1 MIPKEY
7 AQVELKLKNRNIS
20 SNSGLAWID
29 KTLEFC
35 GFWKDIKM
43 LIKSKRSNN
52 ELSADKKIRSEI
64 LSRISGSTAIEDLEV
79 LRKDKGLEKMTGKK
93 HEVIEHSDNPAQF
106 IKNALKPAK
115 VEEVRITERM
125 DGKTIAVISVNPKDK
140 GVAIGKNGRNAERI
154 RFLAKRYFQIQNV
167 SIT

>member
-1 MIPKEY
+1 MASGIKLTSLEMRYIALFQNITGATVKDCIVDSDLNRIIFVVKEGSIGM
-7 AQVELKLKNRNIS
+7 AIGKRGKNIH
-20 SNSGLAWID
+20 L
-29 KTLEFC
+29 
-35 GFWKDIKM
+35 
-43 LIKSKRSNN
+43 
-52 ELSADKKIRSEI
+52 
-64 LSRISGSTAIEDLEV
+64 
-79 LRKDKGLEKMTGKK
+79 LEKMTGKK

-115 VEEVRITERM
+115 VDEVRITERM

>member
-1 MIPKEY
+1 MLYIALFQSITGETVKDCIVDNDLNRIIFVVKEGQIGM
-7 AQVELKLKNRNIS
+7 AIGKKGKNIH
-20 SNSGLAWID
+20 I
-29 KTLEFC
+29 
-35 GFWKDIKM
+35 
-43 LIKSKRSNN
+43 
-52 ELSADKKIRSEI
+52 
-64 LSRISGSTAIEDLEV
+64 
-79 LRKDKGLEKMTGKK
+79 LEKMTGKK

-115 VEEVRITERM
+115 VDEVRISERM

>member
-1 MIPKEY
+1 MATGIKLTSVEMRFIALFQSVTGATVKDCIVDDTLNRIIFVVKEGSIGM
-7 AQVELKLKNRNIS
+7 AIGKKGKNIH
-20 SNSGLAWID
+20 
-29 KTLEFC
+29 T
-35 GFWKDIKM
+35 
-43 LIKSKRSNN
+43 
-52 ELSADKKIRSEI
+52 
-64 LSRISGSTAIEDLEV
+64 
-79 LRKDKGLEKMTGKK
+79 LEKMTGKK

-115 VEEVRITERM
+115 VDEVRITERM
-125 DGKTIAVISVNPKDK
+125 DGKTIAVISVSPRDK

>member
-1 MIPKEY
+1 VATGIKLTSVEMRYIALFQSITGATVEDCIVDDDLNRIIFVVKEGSIGM
-7 AQVELKLKNRNIS
+7 AIGKRGKNIH
-20 SNSGLAWID
+20 L
-29 KTLEFC
+29 
-35 GFWKDIKM
+35 
-43 LIKSKRSNN
+43 
-52 ELSADKKIRSEI
+52 
-64 LSRISGSTAIEDLEV
+64 
-79 LRKDKGLEKMTGKK
+79 LEKMTGKK

-115 VEEVRITERM
+115 VDEVRITERM
-125 DGKTIAVISVNPKDK
+125 DGKTVAVISVNPRDK

>member
-1 MIPKEY
+1 MATGIKFTSVEMRYIALFQSITGATVNDCIVDDDLNRIIFVVKEGSIGM
-7 AQVELKLKNRNIS
+7 AIGKKGKNIHQ
-20 SNSGLAWID
+20 
-29 KTLEFC
+29 
-35 GFWKDIKM
+35 
-43 LIKSKRSNN
+43 
-52 ELSADKKIRSEI
+52 
-64 LSRISGSTAIEDLEV
+64 
-79 LRKDKGLEKMTGKK
+79 LEKMTGKK
-93 HEVIEHSDNPAQF
+93 HEVIEHSENPAQF

-115 VEEVRITERM
+115 VDEVRITERM